1 MGTAFLRA
9 IASPIYGGFIMFKKW
24 QQFTALLAY
33 KNSGNLGDFAI
44 LKSDLLGAKV
54 APEVAD
60 KMRSVEG
67 YYPPID
73 LEKLSQYPPGFF
85 GREYADHMKANNLQ
99 PLNVSPE
106 LDDVAKRN
114 VFAIRYVVTHD
125 IFHVLLGFDTSYAG
139 EIGVLAFAAAQNYS
153 NSFKISLWLAK
164 LLYPLLAPQQVKAI
178 FANLQKGRELGNQ
191 AEFLLGYRFEDHW
204 QEPINEVRNDL
215 GLPQIS
221 PTSHQDYVQI

>member
-1 MGTAFLRA
+1 
-9 IASPIYGGFIMFKKW
+9 MFKKL
-24 QQFTALLAY
+24 QQFQKILAY
-33 KNSGNLGDFAI
+33 KNSGNLGDFAL
-44 LKSDLLGAKV
+44 LKSDFLGAKV
-54 APEVAD
+54 APEIAE
-60 KMRSVEG
+60 KLRSVEG

-73 LEKLSQYPPGFF
+73 LEKLSQYPQGSF
-85 GREYADHMKANNLQ
+85 GREYADHMKVNNLK

-114 VFAIRYVVTHD
+114 VFALRYVVTHD

-153 NSFKISLWLAK
+153 NSFKISLLLAK
-164 LLYPLLAPQQVKAI
+164 LLYPLLAPQQVTAI
-178 FANLQKGRELGNQ
+178 FANLQKGRELGNK

-204 QEPINEVRNDL
+204 QEPINDVRNHL

-221 PTSHQDYVQI
+221 LISHQDCVQIQAKAC

>member
-1 MGTAFLRA
+1 
-9 IASPIYGGFIMFKKW
+9 MFKKW
-24 QQFTALLAY
+24 QQLKALLAY

-54 APEVAD
+54 APEVVD

-67 YYPPID
+67 YYPPIN
-73 LEKLSQYPPGFF
+73 LEKLSQYPQASF
-85 GREYADHMKANNLQ
+85 GREYADHMKANNLK

-106 LDDVAKRN
+106 LDAVAKRN
-114 VFAIRYVVTHD
+114 VFALRYVVTHD

-153 NSFKISLWLAK
+153 HSFKISLWLAK

-191 AEFLLGYRFEDHW
+191 AEFLLGYHFEDHW
-204 QEPINEVRNDL
+204 TEPINDVRKHL
-215 GLPQIS
+215 GLGIKAEGRGQRVVPMKQVS
-221 PTSHQDYVQI
+221 PPTMKEELGTRD